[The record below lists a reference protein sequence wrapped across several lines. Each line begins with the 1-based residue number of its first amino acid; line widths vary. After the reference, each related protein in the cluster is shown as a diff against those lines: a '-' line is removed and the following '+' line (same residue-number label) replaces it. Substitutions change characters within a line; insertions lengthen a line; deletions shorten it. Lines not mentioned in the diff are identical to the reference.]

1 MAVAVHVV
9 KIPHGV
15 SVSECNFCCKR
26 GRENARCPCSEW
38 FSSLC
43 QCNFG
48 SQRRAT
54 KVFSIFSDS
63 VCVSIFWV
71 QLLLKKKSVRCLFPD
86 ANIHI
91 FIIVFSTKITA
102 CKTAKIRSSCR
113 VQLSSGQV
121 KSGQVVSIIFTTW
134 TLMSMTLRTTHE
146 CSAMSLL
153 HSDDPSQLSLGSST
167 VSVSSLR
174 RVRAPWISRVQDPC
188 VMALRTQD
196 VKPKTDP

>member
-1 MAVAVHVV
+1 MFRVFFVTLPMQLWLS
-9 KIPHGV
+9 K
-15 SVSECNFCCKR
+15 K
-26 GRENARCPCSEW
+26 
-38 FSSLC
+38 
-43 QCNFG
+43 
-48 SQRRAT
+48 AT
-54 KVFSIFSDS
+54 KVFFQYFRID
-63 VCVSIFWV
+63 CVSIFWV
-71 QLLLKKKSVRCLFPD
+71 QLLFKKRVRCLFPD

-91 FIIVFSTKITA
+91 FINVLSTKITA

-174 RVRAPWISRVQDPC
+174 RVRATLDQPSARS
-188 VMALRTQD
+188 LRDGTPNTRR
-196 VKPKTDP
+196 KAEN